1 MKVNSLGGLF
11 SKKLIV
17 QRRRYKLASKFTQSN
32 SVSRSVYAY
41 AIGTI
46 VDRKCKNRSKCYLGV
61 SGANDSSTPGVCV
74 LFFGKLLDT
83 IYLSIDLFWNDIS
96 LRYIFMING
105 LKGCC
110 WQLCTLLFTLH
121 FYWLNLGLDLVE
133 MAGLQK
139 HIHLK
144 EQWKW
149 KNL

>member
-1 MKVNSLGGLF
+1 VISTYQAIFF
-11 SKKLIV
+11 SESQFSWWFVFQEAYCAEKTGEKT
-17 QRRRYKLASKFTQSN
+17 RYKLASKFTQSN

-74 LFFGKLLDT
+74 LFVGKLLDT

-121 FYWLNLGLDLVE
+121 FY
-133 MAGLQK
+133 
-139 HIHLK
+139 
-144 EQWKW
+144 
-149 KNL
+149 